1 MKALT
6 ATYVIALVILQLIFG
21 NLEPKMFAFPINFA
35 LLASMIA
42 ICAVVEREY
51 GKKQWVKALRSTDL
65 SIISLC
71 LVALWC
77 VAGGCVPQTDVASSG
92 WLYRTGLTQ
101 FATSLPFVGL
111 LALLLV
117 QLTMIIIHRLRRPA
131 QQWGFTFI
139 AAHAGLWL
147 ALAAGLMGSAD
158 MKDLRCIAMRGQ
170 ETRTAYD
177 KKGRINALPYAVEL
191 KDFRVERSEADHSVV
206 QYEAAIALDGERI
219 SISVNN
225 PHAATWQDK
234 LYLVSYDHNA
244 PDNETAYC
252 VLQIVRQ
259 PWQDP
264 MCLGIT
270 LLLCGVGGMLLSKI
284 QEKQ

>member
-1 MKALT
+1 MKART

-21 NLEPKMFAFPINFA
+21 NLEPRLFAFPINFA
-35 LLASMIA
+35 LLASLIA

-51 GKKQWVKALRSTDL
+51 CKQQWVKALRSTDL

-77 VAGGCVPQTDVASSG
+77 VAGGCVPQTDAVSAG

-131 QQWGFTFI
+131 RQWGFTFI

-259 PWQDP
+259 PWQSP

-270 LLLCGVGGMLLSKI
+270 LLLLGVGGMLLSKI
-284 QEKQ
+284 QAKQ

>member
-6 ATYVIALVILQLIFG
+6 ATYVIALVILQLVFG
-21 NLEPKMFAFPINFA
+21 NLEPRLFAFPINFA
-35 LLASMIA
+35 ILAALIA
-42 ICAVVEREY
+42 ICVVVEREY
-51 GKKQWVKALRSTDL
+51 SKKQWVNELRSTDL
-65 SIISLC
+65 SVISLC
-71 LVALWC
+71 LVAAWC
-77 VAGGCVPQTDVASSG
+77 VAGGCVPQTDAVSSG

-131 QQWGFTFI
+131 RQWGFTFI

-158 MKDLRCIAMRGQ
+158 MKDLRCIALRGQ

-177 KKGRINALPYAVEL
+177 KKGHINALPYAVEL
-191 KDFRVERSEADHSVV
+191 KDFRVERSETDHSVV

-244 PDNETAYC
+244 PDDGTAYC

-259 PWQDP
+259 PWQAP

-284 QEKQ
+284 QAKQ

>member
-1 MKALT
+1 MKART

-35 LLASMIA
+35 LLASLIA

-51 GKKQWVKALRSTDL
+51 GKEQWVKALRSTDL

-71 LVALWC
+71 LIAAWC
-77 VAGGCVPQTDVASSG
+77 VAGGCVPQTDAVSSG

-131 QQWGFTFI
+131 RQWGVTFI

-206 QYEAAIALDGERI
+206 QFEAAIALDGERI

-225 PHAATWQDK
+225 PYAATWQDK

-244 PDNETAYC
+244 PDDGTAYC

-259 PWQDP
+259 PWQAP

>member
-21 NLEPKMFAFPINFA
+21 NFEPKMFAFPINFA
-35 LLASMIA
+35 ILAGLIA

-51 GKKQWVKALRSTDL
+51 GKQQWVKALRSTDL
-65 SIISLC
+65 SVISLC
-71 LVALWC
+71 LIAVWC
-77 VAGGCVPQTDVASSG
+77 VAGGCVPQTDAVSSG

-117 QLTMIIIHRLRRPA
+117 QLTLIIIHRLRRPA
-131 QQWGFTFI
+131 RQWGFTFI

-158 MKDLRCIAMRGQ
+158 MKDLRCIALRGQ

-177 KKGRINALPYAVEL
+177 KKGHINALPYAVEL

-234 LYLVSYDHNA
+234 LYLVSYDYNA

-259 PWQDP
+259 PWQVP

-284 QEKQ
+284 QAKQ

>member
-6 ATYVIALVILQLIFG
+6 ATYVIALTVLQIVLG
-21 NLEPKMFAFPINFA
+21 NLEPRLFAIPLNFA
-35 LLASMIA
+35 ILAGMI
-42 ICAVVEREY
+42 IVCVVVEREY
-51 GKKQWVKALRSTDL
+51 GKQQWVKSLRSTDL
-65 SIISLC
+65 SVFLLC
-71 LVALWC
+71 LIAAWC
-77 VAGGCVPQTDVASSG
+77 VAGGCVPQTDAASAG
-92 WLYRTGLTQ
+92 WLYRLGLTQ

-111 LALLLV
+111 LALLSV
-117 QLTMIIIHRLRRPA
+117 HLTLIIIHRLRRPVR
-131 QQWGFTFI
+131 QWGLTFI

-147 ALAAGLMGSAD
+147 ALVAGLLGSAD

-206 QYEAAIALDGERI
+206 QYEATISLDGERVAL
-219 SISVNN
+219 SVNH

-244 PDNETAYC
+244 ADNKPAYC

-259 PWQDP
+259 PWQAP
-264 MCLGIT
+264 MCLGIA
-270 LLLCGVGGMLLSKI
+270 LLLFGVGGMLLTKI
-284 QEKQ
+284 QAKQ

>member
-6 ATYVIALVILQLIFG
+6 VTYVIALVILQLIFG

-35 LLASMIA
+35 LLASLIA

-51 GKKQWVKALRSTDL
+51 GKRQWVKALRSTDL
-65 SIISLC
+65 SIILLC
-71 LVALWC
+71 LVAAWC
-77 VAGGCVPQTDVASSG
+77 VAGGCVPQTDAVSSG

-101 FATSLPFVGL
+101 FATSLPFGGL

-117 QLTMIIIHRLRRPA
+117 QLTMVTIHRLRRPA
-131 QQWGFTFI
+131 RQWGFTFI

-206 QYEAAIALDGERI
+206 Q
-219 SISVNN
+219 
-225 PHAATWQDK
+225 
-234 LYLVSYDHNA
+234 
-244 PDNETAYC
+244 
-252 VLQIVRQ
+252 
-259 PWQDP
+259 
-264 MCLGIT
+264 
-270 LLLCGVGGMLLSKI
+270 
-284 QEKQ
+284 

>member
-35 LLASMIA
+35 LLASLIA

-51 GKKQWVKALRSTDL
+51 GKQQWVKALRSTDL

-71 LVALWC
+71 LVAVWC
-77 VAGGCVPQTDVASSG
+77 VAGGCVPQTDAVSSG
-92 WLYRTGLTQ
+92 WLYRTGLTK

-191 KDFRVERSEADHSVV
+191 KDFRVERSEADNSVV
-206 QYEAAIALDGERI
+206 QYEATISLDGERVAL
-219 SISVNN
+219 SVNH

-244 PDNETAYC
+244 ADNKPAYC

-259 PWQDP
+259 PWQAP

-284 QEKQ
+284 QAKQ

>member
-1 MKALT
+1 MKART

-42 ICAVVEREY
+42 ISAVVEREY
-51 GKKQWVKALRSTDL
+51 GKQQWVKSLRSTDL
-65 SIISLC
+65 SVISLC
-71 LVALWC
+71 LVAAWC
-77 VAGGCVPQTDVASSG
+77 VAGGCVPQTDAVSSG

-101 FATSLPFVGL
+101 FSTSLPFVGL
-111 LALLLV
+111 LSLLLV

-131 QQWGFTFI
+131 RQWGFTFI

-158 MKDLRCIAMRGQ
+158 MKDLRCIALRGQ

-244 PDNETAYC
+244 PDDGTTYC

-259 PWQDP
+259 PWQVP

-284 QEKQ
+284 QAKQ

>member
-1 MKALT
+1 MKART

-42 ICAVVEREY
+42 ICAVVEREC
-51 GKKQWVKALRSTDL
+51 GKQQWVKALRSTDL
-65 SIISLC
+65 SIILLC
-71 LVALWC
+71 LIAAWC
-77 VAGGCVPQTDVASSG
+77 VAGGCVPQTDAASAG
-92 WLYRTGLTQ
+92 WLYRLGLTG

-111 LALLLV
+111 LALLSV
-117 QLTMIIIHRLRRPA
+117 HLTLIIIHRLRRPVR
-131 QQWGFTFI
+131 QWGFKFI
-139 AAHAGLWL
+139 AAHVGLWL
-147 ALAAGLMGSAD
+147 ALVAGLLGSAD
-158 MKDLRCIAMRGQ
+158 MKDLRCVAMRGQ
-170 ETRTAYD
+170 ETQTAYD
-177 KKGRINALPYAVEL
+177 KKGHINALPYAVEL

-244 PDNETAYC
+244 ADNETAYC

-259 PWQDP
+259 PWQAP
-264 MCLGIT
+264 ICLGIA
-270 LLLCGVGGMLLSKI
+270 LLLFGVGGMLLTKI
-284 QEKQ
+284 QAKQ

>member
-1 MKALT
+1 MKART

-51 GKKQWVKALRSTDL
+51 GKKQWVKELRSTDL

-71 LVALWC
+71 LIAVWC
-77 VAGGCVPQTDVASSG
+77 VAGGCVPQTDAVSSG

-111 LALLLV
+111 LSLLLV

-131 QQWGFTFI
+131 RQWGFTFI
-139 AAHAGLWL
+139 AAHVGLWL

-234 LYLVSYDHNA
+234 LYLVSYDQNN
-244 PDNETAYC
+244 PSPTY
-252 VLQIVRQ
+252 VVVQIVRQ
-259 PWQDP
+259 PWRHLLLAGIV
-264 MCLGIT
+264 MLMLGT
-270 LLLCGVGGMLLSKI
+270 LLLCGRTK
-284 QEKQ
+284 KTN

>member
-1 MKALT
+1 MKART

-35 LLASMIA
+35 ILAGLIA
-42 ICAVVEREY
+42 ICVVVEREY
-51 GKKQWVKALRSTDL
+51 SKKQWVKLLRSTDL
-65 SIISLC
+65 SIILLC
-71 LVALWC
+71 LIAAWC
-77 VAGGCVPQTDVASSG
+77 VAGGCVPQTDAVSSG
-92 WLYRTGLTQ
+92 WLYRTGLTH

-117 QLTMIIIHRLRRPA
+117 QLTIIIIHRLRRPA
-131 QQWGFTFI
+131 RQWGFTFI

-244 PDNETAYC
+244 PDDETAYC

-259 PWQDP
+259 PWQAP

-284 QEKQ
+284 HAKQ

>member
-21 NLEPKMFAFPINFA
+21 NFEPKMFAFPINFA
-35 LLASMIA
+35 LLASLIA
-42 ICAVVEREY
+42 ICVVVEREY
-51 GKKQWVKALRSTDL
+51 SKKQWVKLLRSTDL
-65 SIISLC
+65 SIILLC
-71 LVALWC
+71 LIAAWC
-77 VAGGCVPQTDVASSG
+77 VAGGCVPQTDAVSSG

-111 LALLLV
+111 LSLLLV

-131 QQWGFTFI
+131 RQWGFTFI
-139 AAHAGLWL
+139 SAHAGLWL

-206 QYEAAIALDGERI
+206 QYEAAISLDGERVAL
-219 SISVNN
+219 SVNN

-244 PDNETAYC
+244 PDDGTAYC

-259 PWQDP
+259 PWQAP

-284 QEKQ
+284 QAKQ

>member
-1 MKALT
+1 MKART

-35 LLASMIA
+35 LLASLIT

-77 VAGGCVPQTDVASSG
+77 VAGGCVPQTDAVSSG

-131 QQWGFTFI
+131 RQWGVTFI

-206 QYEAAIALDGERI
+206 QFEAAIALDGERI

-225 PHAATWQDK
+225 PYAATWQDK

-244 PDNETAYC
+244 PDDGTAYC

-259 PWQDP
+259 PWQAP

>member
-1 MKALT
+1 MKART

-51 GKKQWVKALRSTDL
+51 GKRQWVKALRSTDL

-131 QQWGFTFI
+131 RQWGFTFI

-244 PDNETAYC
+244 PDDGTAYC

-259 PWQDP
+259 PWQSP

-270 LLLCGVGGMLLSKI
+270 LLLLGVGGMLLSKI
-284 QEKQ
+284 QTKQ

>member
-21 NLEPKMFAFPINFA
+21 NFEPKMFAFPINFA
-35 LLASMIA
+35 LLASLIA

-51 GKKQWVKALRSTDL
+51 GKRQWVKALRSTDL
-65 SIISLC
+65 SIILLC
-71 LVALWC
+71 LIAAWC
-77 VAGGCVPQTDVASSG
+77 VAGGCVPQTDAVSSG

-131 QQWGFTFI
+131 RQWGFTFI

-158 MKDLRCIAMRGQ
+158 MKDLRCIAMCGQ

-191 KDFRVERSEADHSVV
+191 KDFRVERSEADQSVV

-244 PDNETAYC
+244 PDDGTAYC

-259 PWQDP
+259 PWQAP

-284 QEKQ
+284 QAKQ

>member
-21 NLEPKMFAFPINFA
+21 NFEPKMFAFPINFA
-35 LLASMIA
+35 LLASLIA
-42 ICAVVEREY
+42 ICVVVEREY
-51 GKKQWVKALRSTDL
+51 GKRQWVKLLRSTDL
-65 SIISLC
+65 SIILLC
-71 LVALWC
+71 LIAAWC
-77 VAGGCVPQTDVASSG
+77 VAGGCVPQTDAVSSG

-131 QQWGFTFI
+131 RQWGFTFI

-191 KDFRVERSEADHSVV
+191 KDFRVERSEADQSVV

-234 LYLVSYDHNA
+234 LYRVSYDHNA
-244 PDNETAYC
+244 PDDGTTYC

-259 PWQDP
+259 PWQAP

-284 QEKQ
+284 QTKQ

>member
-1 MKALT
+1 MKART

-35 LLASMIA
+35 LLASLIA

-51 GKKQWVKALRSTDL
+51 GKKQWVKALRSKDL
-65 SIISLC
+65 SVISLC
-71 LVALWC
+71 LIAVWC
-77 VAGGCVPQTDVASSG
+77 VAGGCVPQTDAVSSG
-92 WLYRTGLTQ
+92 WLYRTGLTK

-111 LALLLV
+111 LSLLLV

-131 QQWGFTFI
+131 RQWGFAFI

-191 KDFRVERSEADHSVV
+191 KDFRVERSEANHSVV

-244 PDNETAYC
+244 PDDGTTYC

-259 PWQDP
+259 PWQAP

-284 QEKQ
+284 QAKQ

>member
-1 MKALT
+1 MKART

-35 LLASMIA
+35 LLASLIA

-51 GKKQWVKALRSTDL
+51 GKTQWIKALRSTDL

-71 LVALWC
+71 LIAVWC
-77 VAGGCVPQTDVASSG
+77 VAGGCVPQTDAVSSG

-111 LALLLV
+111 LSLLLV
-117 QLTMIIIHRLRRPA
+117 QLTLIIIHRLRRPA
-131 QQWGFTFI
+131 RQWGVTFI

-177 KKGRINALPYAVEL
+177 KKGRIHALPYAVEL
-191 KDFRVERSEADHSVV
+191 KDFHVERSEADHSVV

-244 PDNETAYC
+244 PDDGTAYC

-259 PWQDP
+259 PWQAP

-284 QEKQ
+284 QAKQ

>member
-6 ATYVIALVILQLIFG
+6 ATYVIALVILQLVFG

-51 GKKQWVKALRSTDL
+51 GKWQWVKALRSTDL

-131 QQWGFTFI
+131 RQWGFTFI

-158 MKDLRCIAMRGQ
+158 MKDLRCIALRGQ
-170 ETRTAYD
+170 ETQTAYD
-177 KKGRINALPYAVEL
+177 KKGHINALPYAVER
-191 KDFRVERSEADHSVV
+191 KDFRGERSEADNSVV
-206 QYEAAIALDGERI
+206 QYEATISLDGERVAL
-219 SISVNN
+219 SVNH

-244 PDNETAYC
+244 ADNETAYC

-259 PWQDP
+259 PWQAP
-264 MCLGIT
+264 ICLGIA
-270 LLLCGVGGMLLSKI
+270 LLLFGVGGMLLTKI
-284 QEKQ
+284 QAKQ

>member
-6 ATYVIALVILQLIFG
+6 ATYVIALVILQLVFG
-21 NLEPKMFAFPINFA
+21 NLEPRLFAFPINFA
-35 LLASMIA
+35 ILAALIA
-42 ICAVVEREY
+42 ICVVVEREY
-51 GKKQWVKALRSTDL
+51 SKKQWVNELRSTDL
-65 SIISLC
+65 SVISLC
-71 LVALWC
+71 LVAAWC
-77 VAGGCVPQTDVASSG
+77 VAGGCVPQTDAVSSG

-131 QQWGFTFI
+131 RQWGFTFI

-158 MKDLRCIAMRGQ
+158 MKDLRCIALRGQ

-259 PWQDP
+259 PWQSP

-270 LLLCGVGGMLLSKI
+270 LLLLGVGGMLLSKI
-284 QEKQ
+284 QTKQ

>member
-1 MKALT
+1 
-6 ATYVIALVILQLIFG
+6 
-21 NLEPKMFAFPINFA
+21 MFAFPINFA
-35 LLASMIA
+35 LLASLIA
-42 ICAVVEREY
+42 VCAVVEREY
-51 GKKQWVKALRSTDL
+51 GKQQWVKALRSTDL
-65 SIISLC
+65 SIILLC
-71 LVALWC
+71 LIAAWC
-77 VAGGCVPQTDVASSG
+77 VAGGCVPQTDAVSSG

-131 QQWGFTFI
+131 RQWGFTFI

-206 QYEAAIALDGERI
+206 QFEAAIALDGERI

-225 PHAATWQDK
+225 PYAATWQDK

-244 PDNETAYC
+244 PDDGTAYC

-259 PWQDP
+259 PWQAP

>member
-6 ATYVIALVILQLIFG
+6 ATYVIALVILQIIFG
-21 NLEPKMFAFPINFA
+21 NLEPRLFAFPINFA
-35 LLASMIA
+35 LLASLIA
-42 ICAVVEREY
+42 VCEVVEREY
-51 GKKQWVKALRSTDL
+51 GKQQWVKALRSTDL
-65 SIISLC
+65 SVISLC
-71 LVALWC
+71 LVAVWC
-77 VAGGCVPQTDVASSG
+77 VAGGCVPQTDAVSSG

-131 QQWGFTFI
+131 RQWGFTFI

-244 PDNETAYC
+244 ADNKPAYC

-259 PWQDP
+259 PWQAP
-264 MCLGIT
+264 MCLGIM

>member
-21 NLEPKMFAFPINFA
+21 NFEPKMFAFPINFA
-35 LLASMIA
+35 LLASLIA

-51 GKKQWVKALRSTDL
+51 GKRQWVKALRSTDL
-65 SIISLC
+65 SIILLC
-71 LVALWC
+71 LIAAWC
-77 VAGGCVPQTDVASSG
+77 VAGGCVPQTDAVSSG

-111 LALLLV
+111 LALLTVHLTLV
-117 QLTMIIIHRLRRPA
+117 IIHRLRRPVL
-131 QQWGFTFI
+131 QWGFTFI

-147 ALAAGLMGSAD
+147 ALVAGLLGSAD
-158 MKDLRCIAMRGQ
+158 MKDLRCVAMRGQ

-177 KKGRINALPYAVEL
+177 KKGHINALPYAVEL

-206 QYEAAIALDGERI
+206 QYEAAISLDGERVTL
-219 SISVNN
+219 SVNH

-234 LYLVSYDHNA
+234 LYLVSYDHHA
-244 PDNETAYC
+244 ADNKPAYC

-259 PWQDP
+259 PWQAP
-264 MCLGIT
+264 MCLGIA
-270 LLLCGVGGMLLSKI
+270 LLLFGVGGMLLSKI
-284 QEKQ
+284 QAKQ

>member
-21 NLEPKMFAFPINFA
+21 NFEPKMFAFPINFA
-35 LLASMIA
+35 LLASLIA
-42 ICAVVEREY
+42 VCAVVEREY
-51 GKKQWVKALRSTDL
+51 GKRQWVKALRSTDL

-71 LVALWC
+71 LVAAWC
-77 VAGGCVPQTDVASSG
+77 VAGGCVPQTDAVSSG

-131 QQWGFTFI
+131 RQWGFTFI

-147 ALAAGLMGSAD
+147 ALAAGLLGSAD

-177 KKGRINALPYAVEL
+177 KKGRINALPYTVEL

-259 PWQDP
+259 PWQVP

-284 QEKQ
+284 QAKQ

>member
-6 ATYVIALVILQLIFG
+6 ATYVIALVILQLVFG
-21 NLEPKMFAFPINFA
+21 NLEPRLFAFPINFA
-35 LLASMIA
+35 LLVSLIA
-42 ICAVVEREY
+42 VCAVVEREY
-51 GKKQWVKALRSTDL
+51 GKQQWVKALRSTDL
-65 SIISLC
+65 SVISLC
-71 LVALWC
+71 LVAVWC
-77 VAGGCVPQTDVASSG
+77 VAGGCVPQTDAVSSG

-111 LALLLV
+111 LSLLLV
-117 QLTMIIIHRLRRPA
+117 QLTLIIIHRLRRPA
-131 QQWGFTFI
+131 RQWGFTFI

-158 MKDLRCIAMRGQ
+158 MKDLRCIAMREQ

-244 PDNETAYC
+244 PDDGTAYC

-259 PWQDP
+259 PWQSP

-270 LLLCGVGGMLLSKI
+270 LLLLGVGGMLLSKI
-284 QEKQ
+284 QTKQ

>member
-6 ATYVIALVILQLIFG
+6 ATYVIALVILQVIFG
-21 NLEPKMFAFPINFA
+21 NFEPKMFAFPINFA
-35 LLASMIA
+35 LLASLIA

-51 GKKQWVKALRSTDL
+51 GKQQWVKSLRSTDL

-71 LVALWC
+71 LVAAWC
-77 VAGGCVPQTDVASSG
+77 VAGGCVPQTDAVSSG
-92 WLYRTGLTQ
+92 WLYRTGLTK

-131 QQWGFTFI
+131 RQWGVTFI

-191 KDFRVERSEADHSVV
+191 KDFRVERSEADQSVV

-244 PDNETAYC
+244 PDDGTAYC

-259 PWQDP
+259 PWQAP

-270 LLLCGVGGMLLSKI
+270 LLLLGVGGMLLSKI
-284 QEKQ
+284 QAKQ

>member
-6 ATYVIALVILQLIFG
+6 ATYVIALVILQLVFG

-35 LLASMIA
+35 LLVSLIA
-42 ICAVVEREY
+42 VCAVVEREY
-51 GKKQWVKALRSTDL
+51 GKQQCVKALRSTDL
-65 SIISLC
+65 SVISLC
-71 LVALWC
+71 LVAVWC
-77 VAGGCVPQTDVASSG
+77 VASGCVPQTDAVSSG
-92 WLYRTGLTQ
+92 WLYRTGLTK

-131 QQWGFTFI
+131 RQWGFTFI

-244 PDNETAYC
+244 PDDGTTYC

-259 PWQDP
+259 PWQAP
-264 MCLGIT
+264 ICLGIT

-284 QEKQ
+284 QAKQ